1 MMSESTTRD
10 ESRQHNPCPV
20 CSGTAFKWG
29 RLNAPRFGKTQFVER
44 TQAASASTQRK
55 AQVLARECVRCGN
68 VLLFTRN

>member
-1 MMSESTTRD
+1 MSESTTRD

-29 RLNAPRFGKTQFVER
+29 RLNAPRFGRTEFIER
-44 TQAASASTQRK
+44 VQVSSASARPRK

-68 VLLFTRN
+68 VLLFTKE